1 MPTVRTRFAPSPTGY
16 MHIGNLRTALYEYLI
31 ARSQGGTFILRIE
44 DTDAERF
51 VEGSVAAIYK
61 TLAMCGLRHDE
72 GPDVGGPYG
81 PYVQSQRKEIYL
93 DHARKLVAAGG
104 AYYCFCSKERIDGL
118 RDACEARHEVF
129 KYDGHCKEIP
139 KDEVAARIRNGEACV
154 VRQAIPAGSTTIH
167 DELFGDITVDHG
179 QLDENVLLKSDGLP
193 TYNFANVVDDHL
205 MRITHVVRG
214 SEYLSSAPKYDLLYR
229 AFGWEIPSYVHL
241 PLIMKDHSRKLSKRH
256 GDPSFED
263 LIGAGF
269 LKDAVLNYILLLGWN
284 PKDGREFFTLD
295 EMTRA
300 FSIAGLN
307 KSPAIF
313 DLEKL
318 KWMNGEYV
326 RKLNVDSFNEL
337 ARPYIKQAIKRNDID
352 LRKVAA
358 LVQQRTLI
366 LSDIPARIDF
376 IDALPDYDRGLFVN
390 KKAKTDLVNSREF
403 LKICREELEKVGTWD
418 HEAIQKAL
426 FAVIEG
432 KSVKANTFLTPLRIA
447 LSGREVTP
455 GGATELAEILGK
467 QETLARIQR
476 GIGRL
481 SSN

>member
-31 ARSQGGTFILRIE
+31 AKSQGGTFILRIE

-51 VEGSVAAIYK
+51 VPGAVEAVYR
-61 TLAMCGLRHDE
+61 TLEMVGLRHDE

-81 PYVQSQRKEIYL
+81 PYVQSQRKDIYL
-93 DHARKLVAAGG
+93 DHAKKLVAAGG
-104 AYYCFCSKERIDGL
+104 GYYCFCTKERIDGL
-118 RDACEARHEVF
+118 RAACEATGEQF
-129 KYDGHCKEIP
+129 KYDGHCRALSR
-139 KDEVAARIRNGEACV
+139 DEADARIRQGEAFV
-154 VRQAIPAGSTTIH
+154 VRQTIPAGSTTIH

-214 SEYLSSAPKYDLLYR
+214 SEYLSSAPKYDLLYK

-241 PLIMKDHSRKLSKRH
+241 PLIMKDHARKLSKRH

-263 LIGAGF
+263 LIGSGF

-295 EMTRA
+295 EMTGA
-300 FSIAGLN
+300 FNISGLS

-326 RKLNVDSFNEL
+326 RKLNVARFNEI
-337 ARPYIKQAIKRNDID
+337 AHPYLKQAIKRPDVD

-366 LSDIPARIDF
+366 LSDIPPRIDF
-376 IDALPDYDRGLFVN
+376 IDALPEYDKGLFVN
-390 KKAKTDLVNSREF
+390 KKAKTDYVNSLEF
-403 LKICREELEKVGTWD
+403 LKICKEELEKVGTWE
-418 HEAIQKAL
+418 HENIQKAL

-432 KSVKANTFLTPLRIA
+432 RSIKANTFLTPLRIA

-467 QETLARIQR
+467 EETLKRIAD
-476 GIGRL
+476 GMEKL
-481 SSN
+481 KA